1 MPLIYLA
8 VANTE
13 HGVNNENNIRHFLR
27 PSLCQVLCSGL
38 HLFKCKILGMHD
50 ILYLLERDQ
59 KERLDKFTNVSGLQV
74 EDFNLS
80 NTIKPDANH
89 YQYFYHC

>member
-1 MPLIYLA
+1 MLKRSLKIQEVSLIFLRIGMYIMPLIYLA

-50 ILYLLERDQ
+50 ILYLLERD
-59 KERLDKFTNVSGLQV
+59 
-74 EDFNLS
+74 
-80 NTIKPDANH
+80 
-89 YQYFYHC
+89 